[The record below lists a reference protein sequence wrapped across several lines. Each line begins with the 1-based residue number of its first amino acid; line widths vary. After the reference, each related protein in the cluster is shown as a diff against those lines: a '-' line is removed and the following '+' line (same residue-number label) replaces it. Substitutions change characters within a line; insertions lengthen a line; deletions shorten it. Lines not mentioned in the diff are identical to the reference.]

1 MVNTRFE
8 RDSSY
13 LEISLFGIIRRRLS
27 RERIEIHQYMNRED
41 GWKKLYS
48 KKSEYFIYLDA
59 TTNSLTNTHMI
70 WDTILILF

>member
-27 RERIEIHQYMNRED
+27 RERIEIRQYMNRED
-41 GWKKLYS
+41 GRKKLY
-48 KKSEYFIYLDA
+48 
-59 TTNSLTNTHMI
+59 
-70 WDTILILF
+70 